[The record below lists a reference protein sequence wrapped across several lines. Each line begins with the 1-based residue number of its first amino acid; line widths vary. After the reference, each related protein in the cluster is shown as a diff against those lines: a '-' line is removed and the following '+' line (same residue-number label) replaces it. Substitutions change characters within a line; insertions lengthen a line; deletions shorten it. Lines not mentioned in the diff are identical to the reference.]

1 MHFFVSSFNG
11 KWRYAALIK
20 NLYNFHLTKYSIGLT
35 SPKAA
40 ASTPFY
46 KFPRMIR
53 LENLAFNEIQIG
65 NIWNLKLLLDIELFM
80 TARLCLVFTIF
91 IIVLMIVFSRVISH
105 HQQIFS
111 KSCSPS
117 TFGPSIW
124 NQKLSKPIISFNLT
138 CNFQAHWV

>member
-11 KWRYAALIK
+11 KRRYAALIK
-20 NLYNFHLTKYSIGLT
+20 NSYSFHLTKYSIGLT

-65 NIWNLKLLLDIELFM
+65 NIWKLIAGHWIIHDSKAVPCVYNIYHSVNNSILHSHFPSPTDFCKKLLPFH
-80 TARLCLVFTIF
+80 FWTIN
-91 IIVLMIVFSRVISH
+91 MESKVIKTNH
-105 HQQIFS
+105 F
-111 KSCSPS
+111 
-117 TFGPSIW
+117 
-124 NQKLSKPIISFNLT
+124 L
-138 CNFQAHWV
+138 

>member
-65 NIWNLKLLLDIELFM
+65 NIWKLKLLLDIGLFM

-91 IIVLMIVFSRVISH
+91 IIVLMIVFPESFHITNRFFQKVATLPLLG
-105 HQQIFS
+105 HQYGI
-111 KSCSPS
+111 KSYQ
-117 TFGPSIW
+117 
-124 NQKLSKPIISFNLT
+124 NQSFPLT
-138 CNFQAHWV
+138 